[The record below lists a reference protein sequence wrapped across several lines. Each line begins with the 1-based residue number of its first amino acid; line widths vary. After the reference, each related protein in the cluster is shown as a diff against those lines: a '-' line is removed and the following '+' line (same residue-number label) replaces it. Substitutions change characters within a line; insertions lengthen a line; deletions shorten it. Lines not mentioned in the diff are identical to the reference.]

1 MVNELIFALDIGT
14 RSIIG
19 TVGKIVNNKFQ
30 VVYECYKEHEERSMI
45 DGQIHDIDLVAKSVR
60 FVKEDI
66 EKNIEKKLTNVS
78 IAAAGRFLRTSISKA
93 SVGLSE
99 DKEIDKDSI
108 RSLELTAVRNA
119 EEAVFSS
126 SKGKLYCVGYSV
138 KNYYLNGYLMSN
150 LLSHKGEEAAVEVIA
165 TFLPR
170 SVVDSLYAVMNKV
183 DLTVTNITLEPIAA
197 IEAVI
202 PKSLRLLNIGLIDIG
217 AGTSDIAIS
226 SANTISAY
234 GMVPMAGDEI
244 TEALAQNYLVDFNMA
259 ENMKKQC
266 LTKDEITYTDV
277 LGLENSVSRENII
290 KVIEPV
296 VHKISH
302 EIAIKVLELNGE
314 KPPNALFLVG
324 GGAHTPGIK
333 EALSKEI
340 GLPIERIA
348 IKGREGVTDCLSE
361 DNSLGSIGVTV
372 LGIALVSIKNLGNDF
387 IDVILDGNV
396 VSLFNSHKN
405 KVMDVLL
412 QGGVNPKV
420 LIGKNGKNLKFKIN
434 GVNRVMFGTLGQN
447 AKIRVN
453 GKEASLEDEVREGD
467 IIDLIP
473 AVDGEGGSS
482 KIVDHV
488 KNIYSTRF
496 TLNEEEAELTPLSF
510 LNGHRVSLF
519 KEILPMEE
527 IEIRYPKT
535 VGDLR
540 KYYIDR
546 DQMVLNEGKE
556 LDDNY
561 VINDGDSLHYSS
573 KEVAKEIHISKDK
586 DNKYD
591 EKLKVVING
600 KETILR
606 GKKEY
611 IFVDIFDFIDFDLSE
626 AKGNIVLEN
635 NGKGANYYD
644 ILKEGD
650 MINIYWK

>member
-473 AVDGEGGSS
+473 AMDGEGGSS

-591 EKLKVVING
+591 EKLKVLING

-635 NGKGANYYD
+635 NGKGASYYD

>member
-19 TVGKIVNNKFQ
+19 TVGKIVDNKFQ